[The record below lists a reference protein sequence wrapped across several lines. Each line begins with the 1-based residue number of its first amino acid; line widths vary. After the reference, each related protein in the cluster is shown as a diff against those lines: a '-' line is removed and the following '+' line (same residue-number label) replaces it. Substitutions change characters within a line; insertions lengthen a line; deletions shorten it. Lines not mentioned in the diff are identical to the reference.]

1 MKLTLPKNNLT
12 TPKKGQKDIEQLC
25 VIENNEKNRKAI
37 KHINKLAK
45 QQQSKYKI
53 YSKFRCAI
61 DNEKKTLFN
70 SIKSENAKGIG
81 LYIRLTED
89 AQFNQKLKEREHYSN
104 YAKLYN
110 EKLSKERKYHS
121 EVLDKLAMQYDKVE
135 KLEKENR
142 KLKKK
147 LLLKTM
153 STKEKAIYIMKD
165 VLGEWMDGGIDEKYF
180 FDDDKTEHDWDT
192 VLIEMNH
199 ILHEEIKPG

>member
-81 LYIRLTED
+81 LYIRLTDD
-89 AQFNQKLKEREHYSN
+89 AKFNER
-104 YAKLYN
+104 ALYRDKVIERKTN
-110 EKLSKERKYHS
+110 EKEL
-121 EVLDKLAMQYDKVE
+121 LNKLALQFEKVSE
-135 KLEKENR
+135 LEKENR
-142 KLKKK
+142 KLKKE

-180 FDDDKTEHDWDT
+180 FDDDKTKHDWDT

>member
-25 VIENNEKNRKAI
+25 VIENNAKNRKAI

-81 LYIRLTED
+81 LYIRLNDD
-89 AQFNQKLKEREHYSN
+89 AKFNER
-104 YAKLYN
+104 KLYKDRLIERKTN
-110 EKLSKERKYHS
+110 EKEL
-121 EVLDKLAMQYDKVE
+121 LNKLALQFEKVS

-142 KLKKK
+142 KLKKE

-180 FDDDKTEHDWDT
+180 FDDDKTELDWDT
-192 VLIEMNH
+192 VLIEINH
-199 ILHEEIKPG
+199 ILHEEIKKD

>member
-25 VIENNEKNRKAI
+25 VIENNAKNRKAI

-81 LYIRLTED
+81 LYIRLTDD
-89 AQFNQKLKEREHYSN
+89 AKFNQRSQERNIWNNLRKERE
-104 YAKLYN
+104 
-110 EKLSKERKYHS
+110 YHS
-121 EVLDKLAMQYDKVE
+121 EVLDKLAIEYDKVE

-142 KLKKK
+142 KLKKE

-153 STKEKAIYIMKD
+153 STKEKAIHIMKD

-180 FDDDKTEHDWDT
+180 FDDDKKEHDWDT